1 METKRF
7 GGSVELK
14 ADDQGSVRAT
24 FSTLN
29 TVDLD
34 GDVTLP
40 GAFTENEA
48 VKIARW
54 GHNWGDLPV
63 GRGAIHADAQAA
75 WMDGTFFLDTIGGQD
90 TYKTVKHLG
99 ELQEWSYG
107 FDILDAEFGKF
118 AGQDVRFL
126 KRLRVFEVSPV
137 MLGAGVGTRTDS
149 IKGYGLNFEEHSE
162 RVQVALAEL
171 LERVKSGI
179 DSRVKEG
186 RAISNARRARMGV
199 VAGQLRDA
207 AGEIDALLKETEPAK
222 AGDLARLRFDFER
235 TSARLERE
243 LGVPAWASTQNS

>member
-1 METKRF
+1 MQTKRF

-63 GRGAIHADAQAA
+63 GRGTIRADAQSA
-75 WMDGTFFLDTIGGQD
+75 WLDGQFFLDTIGGQD
-90 TYKTVKHLG
+90 TYRTVKHLN

-107 FDILDAEFGKF
+107 FDILESEFGKF
-118 AGQDVRFL
+118 GGQDVRFL
-126 KRLRVFEVSPV
+126 KRLKVFEVSPV

-149 IKGYGLNFEEHSE
+149 IKGYGLSEEDHFE
-162 RVQVALAEL
+162 RVRVAVQEYVQRLAAGSDA
-171 LERVKSGI
+171 R
-179 DSRVKEG
+179 RKEG
-186 RAISNARRARMGV
+186 RAISSGRRERIGV
-199 VAGQLRDA
+199 MRDA
-207 AGEIDALLKETEPAK
+207 LHGHADELDALLKETAPPEK
-222 AGDLARLRFDFER
+222 AVEGHVLFLEFQRTLAALR
-235 TSARLERE
+235 S
-243 LGVPAWASTQNS
+243 